1 MEIED
6 FCTGNSIDLLENRIA
21 TRVADGIG
29 PQALTAARGAIAVG
43 AEDPGDEIEVITSL
57 GVLWCK

>member
-6 FCTGNSIDLLENRIA
+6 FYTGNSIDLLENRIA

-29 PQALTAARGAIAVG
+29 PQAITAARSPQPAARSPRRDRGRG
-43 AEDPGDEIEVITSL
+43 RGPR
-57 GVLWCK
+57 

>member
-6 FCTGNSIDLLENRIA
+6 FYIGNSIDLLENRIA

-29 PQALTAARGAIAVG
+29 PQALTTARSPRPAARSRSAQRTPVTR
-43 AEDPGDEIEVITSL
+43 PR
-57 GVLWCK
+57 